1 MLQLIVI
8 LSAHRTYTSAFLRL
22 PSADFTF
29 MPVSEG
35 ERSVLQATVP
45 RWPSRSFRGQRRLF
59 ATLQELALRLSK
71 SSVAPEVRPNSLLH
85 RSKTCKACEAAACL
99 TGSSLADC
107 SLAFLEAALRA
118 GHASVGYECWGVPFS
133 EAASHLGPNS
143 RQNVLVISDFSGV
156 LKPAPCIYLL

>member
-22 PSADFTF
+22 PSADLTF

-45 RWPSRSFRGQRRLF
+45 QWPSRSFHGQRRLF

-107 SLAFLEAALRA
+107 SLGSCHLHSWKLLSELAMLRWVMSA
-118 GHASVGYECWGVPFS
+118 GECLSQRLHPTWGPT
-133 EAASHLGPNS
+133 ADKMCL
-143 RQNVLVISDFSGV
+143 
-156 LKPAPCIYLL
+156 